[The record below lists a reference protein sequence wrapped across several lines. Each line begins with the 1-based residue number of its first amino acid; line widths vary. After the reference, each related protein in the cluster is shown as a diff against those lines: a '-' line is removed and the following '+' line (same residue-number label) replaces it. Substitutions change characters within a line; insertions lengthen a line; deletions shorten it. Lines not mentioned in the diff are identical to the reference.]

1 MKICMM
7 ASLVAQSLKNLPA
20 VWETW
25 VWSLCWE
32 DPLVEGMQ
40 LSPVFLPGESPWTE
54 EPAGLQSLRSQRVR
68 HDWVT
73 KPRHIKWTNRF
84 QINMHK
90 ISTIWFYC
98 KCMYACRKIWNY
110 NSKNDSRPAYKRKPP
125 HSDSKQAQALGPL
138 QQESGKGVLREKD
151 WTWRLES
158 YVTYFLC
165 HDLNFI
171 SFPLVS
177 IFTFESTIF

>member
-1 MKICMM
+1 MDVLSHPLKWRWCIIYGKQKRIGFLTFWGHQQLYLHLFIDFTYY
-7 ASLVAQSLKNLPA
+7 SLYISVYVDLHI
-20 VWETW
+20 W
-25 VWSLCWE
+25 
-32 DPLVEGMQ
+32 
-40 LSPVFLPGESPWTE
+40 
-54 EPAGLQSLRSQRVR
+54 
-68 HDWVT
+68 HVT
-73 KPRHIKWTNRF
+73 
-84 QINMHK
+84 NMHK

-165 HDLNFI
+165 HNLNFI